1 MTISRKALASIRAAL
16 HQIGAAIRDEVQRE
30 RSTLIG
36 AEYVRGGCD
45 GVWRVALDT
54 GNTVQLRCGER
65 YAFVGRSELDGPL
78 WTRLDRVYGTTPTQ
92 GDA

>member
-30 RSTLIG
+30 RSALIG

-45 GVWRVALDT
+45 GVWTVKLDT

-65 YAFVGRSELDGPL
+65 YAFVARSELDGPL